1 MQFFDNKG
9 SSYSEGDK
17 EQNLNINDSDNG
29 VELNKKNAEEYN
41 KLMADASSNKDL
53 YYDKRNPIIKMILLV
68 LFVII
73 VLGVFFIVT
82 RGMG

>member
-9 SSYSEGDK
+9 SSYSEGDQN
-17 EQNLNINDSDNG
+17 QNLNINDSDNG

-41 KLMADASSNKDL
+41 KLMADNSTNKDI
-53 YYDKRNPIIKMILLV
+53 YYDKRNPIIKLILLV
-68 LFVII
+68 LAVII
-73 VLGVFFIVT
+73 FLGVFFIVT

>member
-1 MQFFDNKG
+1 MQFFDNEG
-9 SSYSEGDK
+9 SSYSEGDQ

-41 KLMADASSNKDL
+41 KIMAENSSDKDI
-53 YYDKRNPIIKMILLV
+53 YYDKKNPIIKLILLV
-68 LFVII
+68 LAVII
-73 VLGVFFIVT
+73 FLGVFFIVT

>member
-9 SSYSEGDK
+9 SSYSEGDQD
-17 EQNLNINDSDNG
+17 QNLNINDSDNG

-41 KLMADASSNKDL
+41 KLMAENSTNKDI
-53 YYDKRNPIIKMILLV
+53 YYDKRNPIIKIILLV
-68 LFVII
+68 LAVII
-73 VLGVFFIVT
+73 LLGVFFIVT

>member
-9 SSYSEGDK
+9 SSYSEGDQN
-17 EQNLNINDSDNG
+17 ENLNINDSDNG

-41 KLMADASSNKDL
+41 KIMAENSSNKDI
-53 YYDKRNPIIKMILLV
+53 YYDKRNPIIKLILLV
-68 LFVII
+68 LAVII
-73 VLGVFFIVT
+73 ILGVFFIVT

>member
-9 SSYSEGDK
+9 SSYSEGDQ

-29 VELNKKNAEEYN
+29 VEVNKKNAEEYN
-41 KLMADASSNKDL
+41 KLMSENSTSTDN
-53 YYDKRNPIIKMILLV
+53 YYDKKNPVVKLVLLV
-68 LFVII
+68 LAVII
-73 VLGVFFIVT
+73 ILGVFFIVT